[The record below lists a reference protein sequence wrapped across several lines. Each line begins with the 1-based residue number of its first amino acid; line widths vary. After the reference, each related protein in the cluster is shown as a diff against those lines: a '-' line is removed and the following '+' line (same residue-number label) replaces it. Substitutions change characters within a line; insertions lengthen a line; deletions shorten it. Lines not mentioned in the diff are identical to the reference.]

1 MFLGEKV
8 KDSACA
14 SICGKNLYVNK
25 RYVDKCVYSERSVI
39 LSSFYKGENWDLRIE
54 QILITEPVVA

>member
-1 MFLGEKV
+1 MFLGEKI

-25 RYVDKCVYSERSVI
+25 QYVDKCVYSERSVI
-39 LSSFYKGENWDLRIE
+39 LSPFYKGEN
-54 QILITEPVVA
+54 